1 MRGLESETARR
12 HRDGD
17 RGLDP
22 DHDGLRAA
30 QPGGR
35 SQAAQSMRGEGVDD
49 VQSCDIDDHSTCS
62 LPADLLHE
70 VALEPDQLAVVER
83 GVDGRDEVT
92 PLRKD
97 RDAQGSCV
105 SVPVLVVDI
114 KIAGH
119 YEAERLLGLHASKS
133 DNAKS

>member
-1 MRGLESETARR
+1 
-12 HRDGD
+12 
-17 RGLDP
+17 
-22 DHDGLRAA
+22 
-30 QPGGR
+30 
-35 SQAAQSMRGEGVDD
+35 MRGEGVDD